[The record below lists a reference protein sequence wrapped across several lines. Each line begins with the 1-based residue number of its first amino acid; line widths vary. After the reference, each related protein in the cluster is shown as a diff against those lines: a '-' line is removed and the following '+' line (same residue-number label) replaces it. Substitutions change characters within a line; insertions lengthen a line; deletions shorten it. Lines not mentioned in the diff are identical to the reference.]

1 MNAILVM
8 FRPDGQRRDF
18 PVTKSSTL
26 IGRGEECSMRVPLSQ
41 VSRKHCELIQ
51 NNGSLKLKDLGSSN
65 GTYVNGKRVLEKKL
79 KPGDRVQVGSVVFT
93 VQIDGEP
100 GQIEPLLSAPA
111 QTTTPDDS
119 TRAIESNQIAA
130 GEPATD
136 AAATEPELPEVLEE
150 LSDSALLEVDVSPE
164 DDSFAS
170 ILEEM
175 PEVEDS
181 DPDLGKA

>member
-18 PVTKSSTL
+18 PISKPSTL

-51 NNGSLKLKDLGSSN
+51 NNGYLKLKDLGSSN

-79 KPGDRVQVGSVVFT
+79 KAGDRLQIGSLVFT
-93 VQIDGEP
+93 VQIDGQP
-100 GQIEPLLSAPA
+100 AQIEPLLSAPSP
-111 QTTTPDDS
+111 TTTPDDS
-119 TRAIESNQIAA
+119 TRAIESKQIAA
-130 GEPATD
+130 NGAAID
-136 AAATEPELPEVLEE
+136 AAAAEPELPEVLEE
-150 LSDSALLEVDVSPE
+150 LSDSALLEVDVSPD

-175 PEVEDS
+175 PDNEES
-181 DPDLGKA
+181 DIDLGKD